1 MPEWQLKHKV
11 DLRFSILRHYT
22 RKDRENI
29 ETSWSLDRGKRV
41 PKDPLDR
48 GWDSSDDSVIEED
61 GVHDVDR
68 YYNMSYS
75 MDLLGLHPNKEIIF
89 LGDFFDGFA
98 YYLGSSKL
106 QYLGTFY
113 PTKCWHSMVAA
124 AQESFIYTPC
134 MDDLLPN
141 EGEDL
146 EELVDTDEDGDLE
159 EEVETNEDEYQEEE
173 VDTDEDEYL
182 EEEEKEEEVV
192 GIDEDKVLEKE
203 VVGINEDNKYLVE
216 EEVDSDED
224 EDEGG

>member
-1 MPEWQLKHKV
+1 MEQDHCDRVKPFMHLGKSEHGIYYTTLRWHQLQVWVLHEASETRPMPEWQLKHKV

-41 PKDPLDR
+41 PKDQLDR

-113 PTKCWHSMVAA
+113 PTECWHSMVAA

-141 EGEDL
+141 EG
-146 EELVDTDEDGDLE
+146 
-159 EEVETNEDEYQEEE
+159 
-173 VDTDEDEYL
+173 
-182 EEEEKEEEVV
+182 
-192 GIDEDKVLEKE
+192 
-203 VVGINEDNKYLVE
+203 
-216 EEVDSDED
+216 
-224 EDEGG
+224 